1 MKLPKLSAPVA
12 PPPKFE
18 FQDRPL
24 NQEERNGAYVLA
36 GLLGGGLLLGGLG
49 KKSAKKEESD
59 EHKEEKKTK
68 H

>member
-1 MKLPKLSAPVA
+1 MKLPKLSAPIA

-18 FQDRPL
+18 FQDRPF
-24 NQEERNGAYVLA
+24 NQDERNGAYVLA
-36 GLLGGGLLLGGLG
+36 GILGGGLLLGGLG
-49 KKSAKKEESD
+49 KKSTKKEEND